1 MFFSTDILASAT
13 GPMVVTSTAPD
24 SGIFYSSD
32 VFTLTSTASDGGAF
46 FSSDTPT
53 STVDSHPSNHC
64 LPTAHLDNP
73 LNPNVAP
80 PIDAVPSFV
89 DYSTPPIAL
98 PEVAGLAF
106 DRGTPFEMPN
116 LTSVGKDMPMGLSSV
131 LTKRTVPRIA
141 SNPGPILGA
150 VVIVL
155 GIVLALFLSV
165 KYCLRRSSGPHD
177 LEKGNYPYT
186 RGRRRYRDGSPSVT
200 RPDDI
205 PISEGYGM
213 DPVDLARAQNWQ
225 DGFSEKGVHVTRDC
239 VDRASS
245 ADNFQS
251 ISISGGGNG
260 GAYVSPQ
267 LPSSI
272 PTRKLVPKPRPVTQ
286 LPVPSSDL
294 RPLDIIDQPVSPLSS
309 DDGQIDHNRT
319 RDYNNVS
326 PLNSPTMRRGP
337 FGWL

>member
-1 MFFSTDILASAT
+1 
-13 GPMVVTSTAPD
+13 MVVTSTAPD

-32 VFTLTSTASDGGAF
+32 VFTWTSTASDGGAF

-131 LTKRTVPRIA
+131 LTKRAVPRIA

-150 VVIVL
+150 VESFWVSFLRCSCQSSTVCAEVPGPTIWKREIFRTLAVVVATRMVHLQSLVL
-155 GIVLALFLSV
+155 MTFQSPRAMAWILSILLALRIG
-165 KYCLRRSSGPHD
+165 K
-177 LEKGNYPYT
+177 T
-186 RGRRRYRDGSPSVT
+186 
-200 RPDDI
+200 
-205 PISEGYGM
+205 
-213 DPVDLARAQNWQ
+213 
-225 DGFSEKGVHVTRDC
+225 
-239 VDRASS
+239 
-245 ADNFQS
+245 
-251 ISISGGGNG
+251 
-260 GAYVSPQ
+260 VSLKKVCM
-267 LPSSI
+267 LPE
-272 PTRKLVPKPRPVTQ
+272 TV
-286 LPVPSSDL
+286 
-294 RPLDIIDQPVSPLSS
+294 
-309 DDGQIDHNRT
+309 
-319 RDYNNVS
+319 
-326 PLNSPTMRRGP
+326 
-337 FGWL
+337 

>member
-1 MFFSTDILASAT
+1 
-13 GPMVVTSTAPD
+13 MVVTSTAPD

-131 LTKRTVPRIA
+131 LTKRAVPRIA

-213 DPVDLARAQNWQ
+213 DPVDLARAQN
-225 DGFSEKGVHVTRDC
+225 
-239 VDRASS
+239 
-245 ADNFQS
+245 
-251 ISISGGGNG
+251 
-260 GAYVSPQ
+260 
-267 LPSSI
+267 
-272 PTRKLVPKPRPVTQ
+272 
-286 LPVPSSDL
+286 
-294 RPLDIIDQPVSPLSS
+294 
-309 DDGQIDHNRT
+309 
-319 RDYNNVS
+319 
-326 PLNSPTMRRGP
+326 
-337 FGWL
+337 